1 MEKYLS
7 FLINEWIFAK
17 NFVMQLEKVLS
28 VTELSHLISQTLE
41 YQIPFFRV
49 EGEISQI
56 TKASSGH
63 YYFSIKDEFSAM
75 SAVMFRGRAAS
86 LDFQPRQGDMVELRG
101 KLSLF
106 AARGSLQIQVD
117 EMRRAGM
124 GTLFERYLQILDKLK
139 KEGLFDEARKLA
151 IPAYPRRVGIITSLQ
166 AAALHDVLTTLRRR
180 APQFKVTIYPSLVQG
195 AAAVDELLQALAQAQ
210 LRQEVDVILLV
221 RGGGSL
227 EDLWC
232 FNDERLAR
240 MIAAST
246 IPIVSGVGHETDV
259 TIADHVV
266 DLRAPTP
273 TAAAE
278 LITKAAY
285 ALPSILRDFN
295 QRIHRVMMQ
304 QLSERQHRFDEIQPR
319 LNRHAERILLDK
331 SLRYEE
337 LRQRLVA
344 PQRLLTG
351 YEEQRLQLQQALERN
366 RQNLFTNKHKLLE
379 GLCLRLAS
387 RKPNIE
393 LEYDR
398 LSQWRER
405 LRRAITQQLK
415 AHQQLFEQQAQ
426 LLHNMNP
433 KQVLQRGFSIVY
445 DAEGQVVRDA
455 AKLRVDEAL
464 QLEFASGRAAVH
476 VKSLNFKEQ

>member
-1 MEKYLS
+1 MH
-7 FLINEWIFAK
+7 
-17 NFVMQLEKVLS
+17 QEKVLS
-28 VTELSHLISQTLE
+28 VTELSHLISQTLD
-41 YQIPFFRV
+41 YQIPFFKV

-63 YYFSIKDEFSAM
+63 YYFSIKDEHSAL
-75 SAVMFRGRAAS
+75 SAVMFRGRAMN
-86 LDFQPRQGDMVELRG
+86 LDFQPKQGDMVELKG

-117 EMRRAGM
+117 EMRRAGV
-124 GTLFERYLQILDKLK
+124 GTLFEQYLQILEKLK
-139 KEGLFDEARKLA
+139 KEGLFEQERKLA
-151 IPAYPRRVGIITSLQ
+151 IPAYPRRVGIVSSLQ
-166 AAALHDVLTTLRRR
+166 AAALQDVLTALRRR
-180 APQFKVTIYPSLVQG
+180 APQFQVVIYPSLVQG
-195 AAAVDELLQALAQAQ
+195 AEAVSELMNALAQAE

-240 MIAAST
+240 LIAACS

-259 TIADHVV
+259 TIADHVA
-266 DLRAPTP
+266 DLRAATP

-285 ALPSILRDFN
+285 ALPDILADFN
-295 QRIHRVMMQ
+295 QRINRVMMQ
-304 QLSERQHRFDEIQPR
+304 VISERQTRFTELQPR
-319 LNRHAERILLDK
+319 LNRHLERVLLDK
-331 SLRYEE
+331 SMRYDD
-337 LRQRLVA
+337 LKSRLVA
-344 PQRLLTG
+344 PQRLLQQYG
-351 YEEQRLQLQQALERN
+351 ESNQQLRQLLDRN
-366 RQNLFTNKHKLLE
+366 WQTLFNNKIAILE

-393 LEYDR
+393 SERER
-398 LSQWRER
+398 LSQWQER
-405 LRRAITQQLK
+405 LNRAINQQLN
-415 AHQQLFEQQAQ
+415 AHQQKFEQYAQ
-426 LLHNMNP
+426 LLHNINP

-445 DAEGQVVRDA
+445 DAEGRVIQA
-455 AKLRVDEAL
+455 ADQLHVEQEL

-476 VKSLNFKEQ
+476 VKSLNLKEQ